1 MALAAGGRL
10 LIIDF
15 APHAHEFLREQHAH
29 RRLGFSGEEIEGFM
43 AEAGLVDV
51 MRRDLGPGAGDKL
64 TVSIWLAHDPRMV
77 ADEVKLK
84 EIA

>member
-1 MALAAGGRL
+1 

-29 RRLGFSGEEIEGFM
+29 RRLGFSGEEIAGFM
-43 AEAGLVDV
+43 AEAGLVDFA
-51 MRRDLGPGAGDKL
+51 RRDLGPGAGDKL
-64 TVSIWLAHDPRMV
+64 TVSLWVARDPRIMS
-77 ADEVKLK
+77 DPIKLQ